1 MPEILPK
8 GKTAQTDLSP
18 CAPAPR
24 CLIKISR
31 VMAQKFSIV
40 ILKLIARGYLV
51 DVGVVFESTHN
62 EKGNGRRIAREI
74 DFIVTMGG
82 KKTYIQSAY
91 AMDTE
96 DKIHT
101 ETRPFSI
108 TGDSFP
114 KIVVRRDIRKRWY
127 NENGILNIGIID
139 FLLSND
145 VL

>member
-1 MPEILPK
+1 
-8 GKTAQTDLSP
+8 
-18 CAPAPR
+18 
-24 CLIKISR
+24 
-31 VMAQKFSIV
+31 MAQKFSVV

-51 DVGVVFESTHN
+51 DVGVVFESAHN

-74 DFIVTMGG
+74 DFVVTMGG

-127 NENGILNIGIID
+127 DENGILNIGIID

-145 VL
+145 IL